1 MAYEFAAF
9 MVLAL
14 ALGFKHSYDADHLVA
29 VSNLITRSKS
39 LRKTSLMSASW
50 AAGHMLTAAI
60 LTVLLFTVGRSMIS
74 EFVDHMDVLVA
85 VMLVIIGA
93 IGLLWEFN
101 VFHVHEHWHGVVQHR
116 HLHSWLHGHLTKHG
130 EHKTMFS
137 IGIVHGLASNDEL
150 LYLLVISLSVA
161 TLGGLLLGV
170 AVFSLGVVAGMILFS
185 VGMNYPI
192 LRWGSAR
199 VRRVVNTAVALLSI
213 AYAGLLFAGFAGFNP
228 IPFAI

>member
-60 LTVLLFTVGRSMIS
+60 LTILLYTFRETLLTPI
-74 EFVDHMDVLVA
+74 EDHLDLAVA
-85 VMLVIIGA
+85 VMLVVIGVF
-93 IGLLWEFN
+93 GLLWEFN
-101 VFHVHEHWHGVVQHR
+101 VLHVHEHMHGFMSHR
-116 HLHSWLHGHLTKHG
+116 HLHSRRHRHLTDHR
-130 EHKTMFS
+130 EHTAMFS

-150 LYLLVISLSVA
+150 LALLLVVLGVA
-161 TLGGLLLGV
+161 TLGSILLGV

-192 LRWGSAR
+192 LRWGSGQ

-213 AYAGLLFAGFAGFNP
+213 AYAGLLFAGFEGFNP
-228 IPFAI
+228 FPFAI